1 MWCPMWAN
9 QATVKASMAT
19 YILNLILRIKNINY
33 NIGKN

>member
-19 YILNLILRIKNINY
+19 YILNLNLKKTSNRS
-33 NIGKN
+33 